1 MNLDQHNEHR
11 VMAIAYC
18 KSLSTK
24 TPFASVNLFNS
35 LRKQV
40 RLDVLEDRYE
50 DAKRTIDDMY
60 ELIVEV
66 KKLDRQFG
74 KGEICAMKE

>member
-18 KSLSTK
+18 KSLRTN
-24 TPFASVNLFNS
+24 TDIPRVNLFNTI
-35 LRKQV
+35 RKQV
-40 RLDVLEDRYE
+40 RLDLLEGCYE
-50 DAKRTIDDMY
+50 DSKRTIDDMY
-60 ELIVEV
+60 DLIVEV